1 MLVTLVIA
9 CEVGFWLLLAAGLT
23 ARYGLKW
30 RRTSNVLLVSVPLV
44 DVVLLVATIVDLRR
58 GTTANWSHGLAAA
71 YIGFSLAYGHYLVK
85 RADAWVAYRFAGA
98 PKPPKPPKYGM
109 ARTKYEWQIA
119 SRTVAAAV
127 VAIGLLQCA
136 IWMVG
141 DGSRTAALTST
152 QTRMLWIGGI
162 NVVIALTYTL
172 WPKEAPKGGD
182 GGRGERKDLNA
193 DMVKAYVLDKAVR
206 RYGAGTADKN
216 PRTRDQAS
224 AEASANSSAAASKKP

>member
-30 RRTSNVLLVSVPLV
+30 RRTSGVLLVSVPVV

-71 YIGFSLAYGHYLVK
+71 YIGFSVAYGHYLVK

-98 PKPPKPPKYGM
+98 PKPPKPPKYGVER
-109 ARTKYEWQIA
+109 AKYEWQIA
-119 SRTVAAAV
+119 LRTVAAGV
-127 VAIGLLQCA
+127 IAIGLLQCA

-141 DGSRTAALTST
+141 DASRTAALTST

-172 WPKEAPKGGD
+172 WPKEAPKDEG
-182 GGRGERKDLNA
+182 
-193 DMVKAYVLDKAVR
+193 
-206 RYGAGTADKN
+206 GAGTADKN
-216 PRTRDQAS
+216 ARTRDQAS

>member
-1 MLVTLVIA
+1 M
-9 CEVGFWLLLAAGLT
+9 AADKRCPAGVR
-23 ARYGLKW
+23 ARRG
-30 RRTSNVLLVSVPLV
+30 RRPTGRHDRRPAARH
-44 DVVLLVATIVDLRR
+44 DLLVATIVDLRR

-71 YIGFSLAYGHYLVK
+71 YIGFSVAYGHYLVK

-98 PKPPKPPKYGM
+98 PKPPKPPKYGT
-109 ARTKYEWQIA
+109 ARAKYEWQIA
-119 SRTVAAAV
+119 LRTVMAAV

-141 DGSRTAALTST
+141 DASRTAALTST
-152 QTRMLWIGGI
+152 QSRMLWIAGI

-182 GGRGERKDLNA
+182 STQKERKDLNT
-193 DMVKAYVLDKAVR
+193 DLVKAYVLGKAAR
-206 RYGAGTADKN
+206 RYGTGTGDYGTGTADTN
-216 PRTRDQAS
+216 PRTRDRAS